1 MLLGAPV
8 EAVVF
13 DFNGTLSEDEPL
25 LADLFV
31 ALAEEQ
37 LCLSITRDWYFEELV
52 GLSDPEIVER
62 LMQRANVIDDREA
75 TFESLLAAKVERYC
89 QEVRR
94 SPRIT
99 PDAIA
104 FVKRI
109 GELVP
114 IVLVSGAVHEEVDAA
129 LMGAGLEHLFHTVV
143 CGDDVVRGKP
153 DPEGFEI
160 ALVALGV
167 DDPSRVVVFEDSVAG
182 LTAAQALGMWTVK
195 VGLNQVEAARG
206 LYQHSMDQ
214 LSLVAGGWLIDD
226 LEKCV

>member
-1 MLLGAPV
+1 MLLGARV
-8 EAVVF
+8 EAVAF

-31 ALAEEQ
+31 ALAQEQ
-37 LCLSITRDWYFEELV
+37 LGLTISRAWYFEELV

-62 LMQRANVIDDREA
+62 LMQRAGVIDEWEV
-75 TFESLLAAKVERYC
+75 TFASLLATKVTRYC

-114 IVLVSGAVHEEVDAA
+114 MALVSGAIHEEVDAA
-129 LMGAGLEHLFHTVV
+129 LQGAGLEHLFRAVV

-160 ALVALGV
+160 ALVSLGV

-182 LTAAQALGMWTVK
+182 LTAAQTLGMWTVK
-195 VGLNQVEAARG
+195 VGMNQVEASRG
-206 LYQHSMDQ
+206 LYHHSMDR
-214 LSLVAGGWLIDD
+214 LSPQTGDWLIEV
-226 LEKCV
+226 LEMRV

>member
-1 MLLGAPV
+1 M
-8 EAVVF
+8 EAVAF

-25 LADLFV
+25 LAELFV
-31 ALAEEQ
+31 ALAQEQ
-37 LCLSITRDWYFEELV
+37 LGLSITRDWYFHELV

-62 LMQRANVIDDREA
+62 LMQRANLIDDREA

-94 SPRIT
+94 SPRIS

-104 FVKRI
+104 FVKRV

-114 IVLVSGAVHEEVDAA
+114 VVLVSGAVHEEVDAA

-160 ALVALGV
+160 ALVSLGI

-195 VGLNQVEAARG
+195 VGVNQAEASRG
-206 LYQHSMDQ
+206 LYQHSMER
-214 LSLVAGGWLIDD
+214 LSLQAGEWLIDD